1 MRSNYGKGMKGLCED
16 KQPLYPRTENDEKLS
31 NLDVEDFKCHQCT
44 CVGSNKTMIQDQ
56 RKKHRELKYKCDLCD
71 FKCPAEYRLR
81 QHLNSKHEGHQSKR
95 KKLKEDEK

>member
-1 MRSNYGKGMKGLCED
+1 MK
-16 KQPLYPRTENDEKLS
+16 EKPIS
-31 NLDVEDFKCHQCT
+31 VGNAITCHQLKPSCRAT
-44 CVGSNKTMIQDQ
+44 WIANMENLNFSVSTE
-56 RKKHRELKYKCDLCD
+56 KHRELKYKCDLCD